1 MPGTSK
7 TKWAQLKV
15 GLMAIA
21 ALLILAY
28 LIFLMSATQAFF
40 TSKTAVYT
48 FLNDSEAVA
57 EASQVTLNGINVGQV
72 SKVEFSGSS
81 QPNRIVR
88 ITMQVETRFLSSI
101 PVDSQAEMAAAN
113 LLGTKYINIKKGK
126 SAQTIQP
133 GAEIASSESAELED
147 VFRQSSETL
156 AALQSVV
163 TKLGDIVDQVEVGK
177 GTIGKL
183 FVDDALYKSLLGIT
197 DKFGSLASDLSTVLN
212 SNDNSVGKLFHDNG
226 ALYNDLSG
234 IVTQVNGVVTQF
246 ETVVDGIN
254 SGKGTLGQLA
264 QNPALY
270 DQGRQM
276 LDDMH
281 QLLAGIQAG
290 QGTVGKLLKTDE
302 LSDELK
308 STMARVDSLLDKMNN
323 GPGTVARLLN
333 DPSLAED
340 LDGIMRE
347 TQGLIKDFR
356 ANPKKFMHIK
366 MSIF

>member
-15 GLMAIA
+15 GLLAIA
-21 ALLILAY
+21 ALVILGY
-28 LIFLMSATQAFF
+28 LIFLMSATQGFF
-40 TSKTAVYT
+40 TSKTPVYT
-48 FLNDSEAVA
+48 FLNDSQAVA

-72 SKVEFSGSS
+72 SKVELSGAP
-81 QPNRIVR
+81 QANRFVK
-88 ITMQVETRFLSSI
+88 ITMAIETRFLPSI
-101 PVDSQAEMAAAN
+101 PVDSQAELAAAN

-147 VFRQSSETL
+147 VFRQSSATL
-156 AALQSVV
+156 ATLQSVV

-183 FVDDALYKSLLGIT
+183 FVDDALYNNFVAISA
-197 DKFGSLASDLSTVLN
+197 KFGSLASDLSTILN
-212 SNDNSVGKLFHDNG
+212 SSDNSVGKLAHDNG
-226 ALYNDLSG
+226 ALYDDIRG
-234 IVTQVNGVVTQF
+234 VVTQANGVVTQIDK
-246 ETVVDGIN
+246 VVDGIN

-264 QNPALY
+264 QNPALF
-270 DQGRQM
+270 DQARQL

-302 LSDELK
+302 LSDEIK
-308 STMARVDSLLDKMNN
+308 ATMARLDMLLDKISN
-323 GPGTVARLLN
+323 GQGTVARLLN
-333 DPSLAED
+333 DPTLFED
-340 LDGIMRE
+340 LDGITRE

-356 ANPKKFMHIK
+356 ANPKKFLHVK
-366 MSIF
+366 FSIF